1 MNIAI
6 VILADAESMEG
17 LGRVVNALMS
27 AREFS
32 EAGDDVRVVF
42 DGAGVKS
49 ASALAAPDHDYHDLL
64 EHVRQH
70 VVGVCQYCADAFGVM
85 DKVQASELP
94 LANEYRDHPSFRNL
108 LQEGY
113 QVLTF

>member
-1 MNIAI
+1 MKIAI

-32 EAGDDVRVVF
+32 EAEDDVRVVF

-49 ASALAAPDHDYHDLL
+49 ASALARPDHKYHDLL
-64 EHVRQH
+64 EHVRRH
-70 VVGVCQYCADAFGVM
+70 VSGVCRYCADAFGVM
-85 DKVQASELP
+85 DKVQANDLP
-94 LANEYRDHPSFRNL
+94 LADEYRDHPSFRSL
-108 LQEGY
+108 LREGY